1 MIKETRHSQ
10 CLCSKHAYL
19 DAIANADDDNYVHS
33 TCYGMPESITRWYT
47 RRPDVFSCIH
57 SVLLPVCRKRWGN
70 CGSGHG
76 SSEYFQKNTDR
87 KAVYY
92 YVIFI

>member
-47 RRPDVFSCIH
+47 RASARFLFLYTLAACVSQELGELRFGP
-57 SVLLPVCRKRWGN
+57 R
-70 CGSGHG
+70 
-76 SSEYFQKNTDR
+76 
-87 KAVYY
+87 
-92 YVIFI
+92 

>member
-10 CLCSKHAYL
+10 CLCSKHAYV

-33 TCYGMPESITRWYT
+33 TCYGMPESITGGT
-47 RRPDVFSCIH
+47 HARRPDFFSCIH
-57 SVLLPVCRKRWGN
+57 LLPVCRKRWGNN

-92 YVIFI
+92 YVIII

>member
-33 TCYGMPESITRWYT
+33 TYYGMPESVTRYT
-47 RRPDVFSCIH
+47 RASATFIFLYTLAACVSQA
-57 SVLLPVCRKRWGN
+57 LGN
-70 CGSGHG
+70 LQFGPG
-76 SSEYFQKNTDR
+76 SSL
-87 KAVYY
+87 
-92 YVIFI
+92 

>member
-33 TCYGMPESITRWYT
+33 TCYGMPESITGGT
-47 RRPDVFSCIH
+47 HARRPDFFSCIH
-57 SVLLPVCRKRWGN
+57 LLPVWCVASAG
-70 CGSGHG
+70 GII
-76 SSEYFQKNTDR
+76 
-87 KAVYY
+87 AVRAT
-92 YVIFI
+92 VALNIFKKIQTEKLYITM